1 MFSKI
6 GNKIGLRK
14 LFIVAQQRPKRVI
27 HYYPYLLRHDSEHLF
42 ANRNQSTNQTLIL
55 YFYSPNRSL
64 QFLFT
69 IDLRSIC
76 PFLQH
81 LQFHHPFLPLTSL
94 LVCVRF
100 RQSVLCRSS
109 YPKFKDLF
117 ISIVIQVNFFY
128 VLIYLY
134 VQNHIRISEY
144 TLNFTHLIVICYLS
158 LFL

>member
-1 MFSKI
+1 MNLEKLLNDSKC
-6 GNKIGLRK
+6 
-14 LFIVAQQRPKRVI
+14 RPNCYRAYVI
-27 HYYPYLLRHDSEHLF
+27 
-42 ANRNQSTNQTLIL
+42 
-55 YFYSPNRSL
+55 SL
-64 QFLFT
+64 QSLFT

-117 ISIVIQVNFFY
+117 ISIVIQEFS
-128 VLIYLY
+128 
-134 VQNHIRISEY
+134 ISED
-144 TLNFTHLIVICYLS
+144 
-158 LFL
+158 